1 MHLPRFKKFRP
12 GILSWLFALV
22 LLTGLPLVGY
32 LIYTVRS
39 LGEQHQDFV
48 LANMERRSESL
59 SGEVSQL
66 VGRSVGVL
74 SALANSD
81 EVAQGDLRSLYD
93 YAQRIILTNEAFRAI
108 TLVDAAAFRRDAAAV
123 ACSEVIRPLSTK
135 LVNTLRIESQAACA
149 APSRASNNNT
159 L

>member
-1 MHLPRFKKFRP
+1 MPIPRFPKFRP

-32 LIYTVRS
+32 LTYTVRT

-59 SGEVSQL
+59 SGVVSQL
-66 VGRSVGVL
+66 VVSSIGAL
-74 SALANSD
+74 STLAKSD

-93 YAQRIILTNEAFRAI
+93 YAHA
-108 TLVDAAAFRRDAAAV
+108 
-123 ACSEVIRPLSTK
+123 LS
-135 LVNTLRIESQAACA
+135 
-149 APSRASNNNT
+149 
-159 L
+159 